1 LHAYAGP
8 RPRRVGPR
16 SLPRR
21 PLRRGP
27 ARDPGADP
35 AHHRFRAVVTGNP
48 HPVTVH
54 AERPVEALELTREEF
69 ARIREGDL
77 ELRAT
82 VLEILMHEIHDD
94 VNRALRSLAN
104 GRGTPLTAS

>member
-1 LHAYAGP
+1 MRTLVHDLVASVHEACLED
-8 RPRRVGPR
+8 R
-16 SLPRR
+16 S
-21 PLRRGP
+21 
-27 ARDPGADP
+27 
-35 AHHRFRAVVTGNP
+35 
-48 HPVTVH
+48 
-54 AERPVEALELTREEF
+54 

-94 VNRALRSLAN
+94 VNRALRSLAD